1 MYIGICRSFMATI
14 YESGGSEAE
23 HPEGRVGPEG
33 DPSGG
38 PSPRRTLIAEGN
50 EDRVMADGAAV
61 NGKWY
66 GIGCVGMVR

>member
-38 PSPRRTLIAEGN
+38 AQSKAHTDCGGKRRQGH
-50 EDRVMADGAAV
+50 G
-61 NGKWY
+61 
-66 GIGCVGMVR
+66 